1 MQQQRLCLA
10 FCSGRRSASTRPL
23 WCVRPASRSSAF
35 STARKTTV
43 ACGESTLNVAL
54 AGFSCALGFCI
65 ANHFRA
71 DRLWGIVVELADIA
85 SRRDGRSRAAPPLR
99 AVNRSAAIM
108 QMGFQPECQ
117 SNFGLHSVPPTK
129 FWRSRRARPPPG
141 SCRRK
146 SGCHISFEPPQRG
159 GPSRYRGE

>member
-23 WCVRPASRSSAF
+23 LL
-35 STARKTTV
+35 RKTCLSV
-43 ACGESTLNVAL
+43 ERVQYRSQDNGGVRGVDPQCGTCRFLL
-54 AGFSCALGFCI
+54 RMGFCI
-65 ANHFRA
+65 ADHFRA

-85 SRRDGRSRAAPPLR
+85 SRSGRAAPPLR

-108 QMGFQPECQ
+108 QKGFQPECQ
-117 SNFGLHSVPPTK
+117 SNFGLHSDPTTK

-146 SGCHISFEPPQRG
+146 SGHHISFEPPQRG